1 MNYVISADQARL
13 DVDAIYQYLSF
24 ESYWA
29 KGRTKVQVQ
38 KSIENSLC
46 FGVYAEGEQV
56 GFARVITD
64 SVTFA
69 YLADVFILPDHR
81 GNGLAKRLIET
92 ILADPDITQI
102 KRILLATKDAHDLYK
117 PFGFKP
123 IDDQQLFMERKK

>member
-29 KGRTKVQVQ
+29 KGRTKEQVQ
-38 KSIENSLC
+38 KSIENSVC

-64 SVTFA
+64 CVTFA

-92 ILADPDITQI
+92 ILSDPDLARI
-102 KRILLATKDAHDLYK
+102 KRVLLATKDAHELYK
-117 PFGFKP
+117 HFGFKP
-123 IDDQQLFMERKK
+123 IEDQQLFMERKK